1 MLVILGQRYVGPDLR
16 GRIAQP
22 HCVDVAGND
31 VGVRLAFKAAREN
44 CRVESIG
51 EAILKN
57 RGQRRVAD
65 SALRTRNQRFNRR
78 AGKVAFAL
86 GRARV
91 RKLRPQRNPGI
102 QICPGKHPCG
112 SRPFQQLSPADFT
125 HCLSPFRTRRSKVI
139 AKVSMISVMAN
150 LTLIYG
156 LRLLPEG
163 EVTEIQDATLK
174 LANGH
179 QAHVTMHTIEGS
191 REEIETQLK
200 RSLDAFFDFYP
211 EI

>member
-1 MLVILGQRYVGPDLR
+1 MFP
-16 GRIAQP
+16 
-22 HCVDVAGND
+22 
-31 VGVRLAFKAAREN
+31 
-44 CRVESIG
+44 ESIL
-51 EAILKN
+51 AAS
-57 RGQRRVAD
+57 RGWLTC
-65 SALRTRNQRFNRR
+65 S
-78 AGKVAFAL
+78 
-86 GRARV
+86 GRAAFIMMR
-91 RKLRPQRNPGI
+91 
-102 QICPGKHPCG
+102 
-112 SRPFQQLSPADFT
+112 D
-125 HCLSPFRTRRSKVI
+125 
-139 AKVSMISVMAN
+139 MAN

-211 EI
+211 EL